1 MKISVEI
8 LNINNTGKQDKAVV
22 EINADEEGLD
32 YLIKLLSDLK
42 KNGDHFHLMTPAWGM
57 DDLSEE
63 QYHEKS
69 VLVNHLEIIKNEG
82 AGKISK
88 KNVVQDKAKRH
99 SGPSRV

>member
-8 LNINNTGKQDKAVV
+8 LNINNTSEQDKAVV

-69 VLVNHLEIIKNEG
+69 VLVNHLEIIRNEG
-82 AGKISK
+82 VGKTK
-88 KNVVQDKAKRH
+88 KEVVQDKAKRH
-99 SGPSRV
+99 SGPPSV